1 MKSMAFVL
9 FLLVVPM
16 AGGQESAAVDPT
28 PTKSEKLATPEPDP
42 ALATALE
49 NAIFPV
55 LEKGSNLD
63 VSFFIVEQI
72 DAKGNSHRFAANKVT
87 ASPDATLQGFSMLI
101 STIMPE
107 REIGTVTAM
116 FKIGDE
122 LWAFGSRSIA
132 RLNNGRLIVN
142 TRLSVK
148 DQETGSTELISK
160 EPYMSVKV
168 IGNRE
173 QNVTEFI
180 DVGVKIEAQPTI
192 LDNRHVHTKMK
203 MSISE
208 VLRENDTSR
217 ETRVPIVSFRK
228 VDTSIDF
235 VPGKLELLSELTIQK
250 TIDTESGLPYLRNIP
265 LIGKLFFSHTSKKM
279 VNTKLFIVGGVGAP
293 QEEQIKEYEALKK
306 KIEDEN
312 KKKMKRLL

>member
-1 MKSMAFVL
+1 MKAMVFVL
-9 FLLVVPM
+9 FLLGVPL
-16 AGGQESAAVDPT
+16 AGSQEPATVDPA
-28 PTKSEKLATPEPDP
+28 PVKSEKPSASEPDS
-42 ALATALE
+42 ALVTALE
-49 NAIFPV
+49 NAVFPI
-55 LEKGSNLD
+55 LKKGSNLD
-63 VSFFIVEQI
+63 VSFFIVEQV
-72 DAKGNSHRFAANKVT
+72 DAKGNSHRFAANKVA

-122 LWAFGSRSIA
+122 IWAFGSRSIA

-142 TRLSVK
+142 TRISVK
-148 DQETGSTELISK
+148 DEEKGSTELISK
-160 EPYMSVKV
+160 EPYMTVKV

-173 QNVTEFI
+173 QNITDFI

-192 LDNRHVHTKMK
+192 LANGHVHTKMD

-228 VDTSIDF
+228 VNTSIDF
-235 VPGKLELLSELTIQK
+235 VPGKLELLSELSIQK
-250 TIDTESGLPYLRNIP
+250 VLETESGLPYLRNIP
-265 LIGKLFFSHTSKKM
+265 FIGKLFFSHTTKKM

-293 QEEQIKEYEALKK
+293 QEEQLKEYEALKK
-306 KIEDEN
+306 KIEEEN
-312 KKKMKRLL
+312 KKKMKKLL